1 MVVKV
6 TDDSKEP
13 ESSIPIH
20 PTSLPFI
27 NAVGAITLKLTE
39 KIVVVSFTTVPTKPG
54 LLATDELMSSGRVN
68 VYIGTL
74 SEVHLKKVDA
84 LLAVHVN
91 TTVSSGHGLSWAK
104 PCLLVSDGIT
114 VYDMSPACTLREI
127 L

>member
-20 PTSLPFI
+20 PISLPFI

-68 VYIGTL
+68 VYTGTP

-91 TTVSSGHGLSWAK
+91 ITVSSGHGLSWAK

-114 VYDMSPACTLREI
+114 VYDTSPACTTM
-127 L
+127 